1 MSSCCLR
8 GFLAPSYH
16 PLKLP
21 TPVQSNNIFISLFIG
36 RKARFFYSFLCLSII
51 SPPINKIPS
60 SQYWLPFPNLFLLP
74 GPMWHLLIPWGIPSE
89 HPGSPG
95 EPNGCQAGLQ
105 DGVDGKRAPKLSPGS
120 LGGRGTP
127 QSIQTLNCERMQLL
141 RGDSCCHLRES
152 QRNAKPSCSH
162 RIFSVKTQLRQS
174 QGRSLTSVQQGVLRD
189 GEHVNPA
196 PGCAPQLPPH

>member
-36 RKARFFYSFLCLSII
+36 RKARFFTAFSASRSSPLLSTRSRALSTGCHSPSFSSCQGPCGTFSSRGASHRSI
-51 SPPINKIPS
+51 
-60 SQYWLPFPNLFLLP
+60 P
-74 GPMWHLLIPWGIPSE
+74 GPQ
-89 HPGSPG
+89 
-95 EPNGCQAGLQ
+95 GCQAGLQ
-105 DGVDGKRAPKLSPGS
+105 DGVDGKRAPKLSLGS

-162 RIFSVKTQLRQS
+162 RIFSVKTQLRQGR
-174 QGRSLTSVQQGVLRD
+174 GRSLTSVQQGVLRD